1 MDFRA
6 LATLVYGALIAL
18 GGIIGY
24 VAAKS
29 KPSLLSGGILGAVII
44 MGSVLLSSGN
54 PAGFPIAVVTTLL
67 ITAYFGYKLL
77 KGLAARK
84 SVGRAAGIL
93 VLSIIEL
100 LILFFVSPGV
110 R

>member
-1 MDFRA
+1 MDLRA
-6 LATLVYGALIAL
+6 LATMIYGALIAL

-44 MGSVLLSSGN
+44 MGSVLLFSGN
-54 PAGFPIAVVTTLL
+54 PAGLPIAVATTLL
-67 ITAYFGYKLL
+67 ITVYFGYKLL
-77 KGLAARK
+77 KGLASRK

-93 VLSIIEL
+93 VLSVIEL